1 MRNLAIIPAR
11 GGSKR
16 IPNKNIRD
24 FLGKPIIAYSI
35 EVAIESGLFEEVM
48 VSTDSTE
55 IASIARDYGAKV
67 PFVRSEKSA
76 NDIATLNDV
85 YLEVFAAYQKQE
97 VTFDN
102 YCLILPTAPFI
113 SKKLIQ
119 KAFNL
124 LLSSAFDSVRPVVPF
139 EYPVQRAFKM
149 KDSKVDFIYPEY
161 ANTRSQDLEK
171 AYHDAGMFYFIK
183 AGKPMGGSNR
193 GAFEIDPLLAQDI
206 DEEADWRMAEFKYKF
221 LNQD

>member
-35 EVAIESGLFEEVM
+35 EVAVASGLFEEVM
-48 VSTDSTE
+48 VSTDSEE
-55 IASIARDYGAKV
+55 IVSIARDYGAKV
-67 PFVRSEKSA
+67 PFLRSEKSA
-76 NDIATLNDV
+76 NEIATLNDV
-85 YLEVFAAYQKQE
+85 YLEVSAAYQKQQVE
-97 VTFDN
+97 FDN
-102 YCLILPTAPFI
+102 YCLILPTAPLI
-113 SKKLIQ
+113 TKKLIQ

-161 ANTRSQDLEK
+161 AGARSQDLEK
-171 AYHDAGMFYFIK
+171 AYHDAGMFYIIK
-183 AGKPMGGSNR
+183 AGKPMGGNNR
-193 GAFEIDPLLAQDI
+193 GAIEIDPLLAQDI